1 MEETF
6 NTQEYIHRLKFCCR
20 VVKLADMG
28 EVHVHTPHFK
38 PIYQIVKGG
47 IPIYTF
53 RTLEK
58 FERFVERSVARH
70 TPLVISDKAIS
81 RRMNIRREQKFA
93 RANGRSSY
101 TLRSAV

>member
-28 EVHVHTPHFK
+28 EVHVHTPRFK
-38 PIYQIVKGG
+38 PVYQIVKNGG
-47 IPIYTF
+47 VTYTF
-53 RTLEK
+53 LTLDK
-58 FERFVERSVARH
+58 FERFVERCVARH

-93 RANGRSSY
+93 RTNNRSSY